1 MSANADPN
9 LARLEEAAVRLG
21 PLLDETVLVGGCAT
35 GRLITDPGA
44 APIRPTVDVDLVVDL
59 VHYHD
64 FHAFETML
72 RARGFTQGQ
81 RMDEPICRWWHG
93 QLRNDVMPV
102 GGFLG
107 FTNRWY
113 SSAVAHCMTA
123 ELPSG
128 RPLRHIDAPHFIA
141 TKLTA
146 FEQRGAHDPVTSH
159 DAEDIVPVLD
169 GRESIEVELA
179 RAEHALQRHVA
190 LGIKSLVDDELF
202 MEALEGYFERQVAV
216 ERARMVTERML
227 RLVKVP

>member
-1 MSANADPN
+1 VSANADPN

-35 GRLITDPGA
+35 GLLITDPGA

-93 QLRNDVMPV
+93 QLRIDVMPV

-113 SSAVAHCMTA
+113 SSAVARCMTA

-128 RPLRHIDAPHFIA
+128 RRLRHIDAPHFIA

-159 DAEDIVPVLD
+159 DAEDIVLVLD
-169 GRESIEVELA
+169 GRESIEIELA

-190 LGIKSLVDDELF
+190 LGIKSLIDDELF
-202 MEALEGYFERQVAV
+202 MEALEGFFERQVAV

-227 RLVKVP
+227 RLVKAP